1 MTNVQGVV
9 TQQFADLVNI
19 PADRI
24 DHDAPLGAY
33 GMTSILA
40 VQLLGKLE
48 KECNVALGLEE
59 LASVGTLNDLGALVS
74 RRLAESPGA

>member
-1 MTNVQGVV
+1 MTNVQEVV
-9 TQQFADLVNI
+9 TQQFAALVDM

-24 DHDAPLGAY
+24 DQDAPLGAY

-48 KECNVALGLEE
+48 KECNVALSLEE
-59 LASVGTLNDLGALVS
+59 LTSVGTLNDLGALVS
-74 RRLAESPGA
+74 RKLAESPGA